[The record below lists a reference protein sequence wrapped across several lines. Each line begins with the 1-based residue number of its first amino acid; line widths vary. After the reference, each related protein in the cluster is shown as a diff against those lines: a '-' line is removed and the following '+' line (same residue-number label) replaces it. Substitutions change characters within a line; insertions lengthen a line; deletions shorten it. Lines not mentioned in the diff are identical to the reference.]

1 MHLLGFI
8 QPLNMQTHKHA
19 HKHTLEKNTSEK
31 QFPINWKGKH
41 LLTLLHYG
49 KGVNSSTEQA
59 VAGVHLL

>member
-31 QFPINWKGKH
+31 LFLINWKGKH
-41 LLTLLHYG
+41 LPRLLHYG
-49 KGVNSSTEQA
+49 KGVKSSTEQA